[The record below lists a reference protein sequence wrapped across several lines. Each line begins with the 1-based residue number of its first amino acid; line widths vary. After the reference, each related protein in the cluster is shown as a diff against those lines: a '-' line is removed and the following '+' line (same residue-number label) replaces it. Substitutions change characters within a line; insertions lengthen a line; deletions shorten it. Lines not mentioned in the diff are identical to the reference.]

1 MESEHYNLTWHTFSD
16 HVGSML
22 QEMLS
27 SSDFS
32 DVTIVSE
39 DGKAFKAHRNILA
52 ASSIVLKSIFE
63 IDKEKPTLFLRG
75 VFNKEIEPL
84 LQFIYSGSTKIHQDD
99 VDDFLKVAKSLKIK
113 QLHTIHEAS

>member
-1 MESEHYNLTWHTFSD
+1 MHQEKYNLNWHTFSD

-22 QEMLS
+22 LEMLS

-63 IDKEKPTLFLRG
+63 IDKEKHI
-75 VFNKEIEPL
+75 VL
-84 LQFIYSGSTKIHQDD
+84 L
-99 VDDFLKVAKSLKIK
+99 L
-113 QLHTIHEAS
+113 